1 MKISLCLRVYPG
13 DLNLTLKTDRY
24 AKRRV
29 HGDSTQQR
37 DALPRVNRGRGGFT
51 IAVGHCLL
59 GPHPV
64 GSSLSEVLMGLFL
77 ISISGCSRLHRS
89 SVGSWEHQ

>member
-37 DALPRVNRGRGGFT
+37 DACPEST
-51 IAVGHCLL
+51 EA
-59 GPHPV
+59 
-64 GSSLSEVLMGLFL
+64 EVVL
-77 ISISGCSRLHRS
+77 
-89 SVGSWEHQ
+89 Q

>member
-29 HGDSTQQR
+29 YGDSTQQR
-37 DALPRVNRGRGGFT
+37 DACPEST
-51 IAVGHCLL
+51 EA
-59 GPHPV
+59 
-64 GSSLSEVLMGLFL
+64 EVVL
-77 ISISGCSRLHRS
+77 
-89 SVGSWEHQ
+89 Q